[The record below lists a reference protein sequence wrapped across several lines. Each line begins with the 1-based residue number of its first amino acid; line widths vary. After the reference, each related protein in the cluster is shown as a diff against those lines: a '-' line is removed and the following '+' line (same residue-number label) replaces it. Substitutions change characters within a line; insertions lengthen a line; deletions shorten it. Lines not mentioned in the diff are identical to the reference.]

1 MAPVIGPIGLDYVA
15 ASVQQA
21 GIDVE
26 VLDLALADEP
36 AKAIVEHFSMRDPE
50 LVGISFR
57 NADDCFWPS
66 ADWFVPGLKDTV
78 ETIRSMTEAPI
89 VLGGVGYSIFPQQ
102 ILKYTG
108 ADFGVCGD
116 GETAIPALIQQLRGT
131 RRFTD
136 VPGLIW
142 PEDNMIRSNAP
153 CWPNPISLGTARS
166 SIDNLSYFQ
175 QGGQCGLETKRG
187 CNRKCIYCADPLA
200 KGSKPRL
207 RNPSEVADE
216 AQSLLLQG
224 IDVLHLCDAEFNVPE
239 SHAHAVCEELNRR
252 SLGSKI
258 RWYTYMSPSPFDADL
273 AEAMARAGC
282 AGIDFTGDSGSEA
295 MLRTYRQQHGRED
308 LAAAVKL
315 CRLNGIAVMIDLLL
329 GGPGET
335 PQTVQETIDLI
346 KKINPDCAGAALG
359 IRIYPRTAMARMVI
373 GRTTTGSA
381 LTRDLRDGKDGNP
394 ARQTAGGIR
403 RKYSGPIDLLRPTF
417 YISEALGERP
427 AELVRDMIGGD
438 QRFFEPAVETDLP
451 GSGSL
456 RRDEEAA
463 QDNEAANYNYN
474 ENLPLTQAIRNGA
487 RGAYWDIL
495 RQLRKS

>member
-1 MAPVIGPIGLDYVA
+1 MAPVIGPIGLDYIA
-15 ASVQQA
+15 ASAQQA
-21 GIDVE
+21 GIDIE

-36 AKAIVEHFSMRDPE
+36 AKAIAEYFSTRNPE
-50 LVGISFR
+50 LVGITFR

-108 ADFGVCGD
+108 ADFGVRGD
-116 GETAIPALIQQLRGT
+116 GETAIPALLQQLRGA

-136 VPGLIW
+136 VSGLIW
-142 PEDNMIRSNAP
+142 KEHDKILSNAP

-187 CNRKCIYCADPLA
+187 CNRTCIYCADPLA
-200 KGSKPRL
+200 KGGKSRL
-207 RNPSEVADE
+207 RNPCEVAGE
-216 AQSLLLQG
+216 ARSLLLRG

-239 SHAHAVCEELNRR
+239 GHAHAVCEELSRR
-252 SLGSKI
+252 SLGSRI

-273 AEAMARAGC
+273 AKAMARAGC

-335 PQTVQETIDLI
+335 PQTVQETIDFI
-346 KKINPDCAGAALG
+346 KRINPDCAGAALG
-359 IRIYPRTAMARMVI
+359 IRIYPGTAMERMVMEE
-373 GRTTTGSA
+373 
-381 LTRDLRDGKDGNP
+381 LRDGNDGS
-394 ARQTAGGIR
+394 IR
-403 RKYSGPIDLLRPTF
+403 RKYGGPIDLLRPTF
-417 YISEALGERP
+417 YISKALGERP
-427 AELVRDMIGGD
+427 GQMVRDMIGGD
-438 QRFFEPAVETDLP
+438 ERFFEPAVETLPAGRQADLQT
-451 GSGSL
+451 
-456 RRDEEAA
+456 A

-474 ENLPLTQAIRNGA
+474 DNLLLTEAIRKGA

-495 RQLRKS
+495 RQLRKN